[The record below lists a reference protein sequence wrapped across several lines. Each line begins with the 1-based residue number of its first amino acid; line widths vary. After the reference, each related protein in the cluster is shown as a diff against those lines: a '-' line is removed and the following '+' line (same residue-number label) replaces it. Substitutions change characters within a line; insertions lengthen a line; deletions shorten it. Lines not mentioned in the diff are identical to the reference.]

1 MFHPILFATAIG
13 LFFVGPLHAD
23 LQVRFIEGAP
33 KDRFV
38 LKNVGACDIRDTT
51 VSIDLSTSA
60 GQLIFDVSEA
70 GAGVEVF
77 QPLELVGG
85 ANALRESPVVVD
97 GQNAIDLEIKSLAS
111 GEKLAFTIDVDDTV
125 GQREITVSGSEMLG
139 AIVSLTSAVESNT
152 AVFSTDA
159 KANVTMAGC

>member
-1 MFHPILFATAIG
+1 
-13 LFFVGPLHAD
+13 
-23 LQVRFIEGAP
+23 
-33 KDRFV
+33 
-38 LKNVGACDIRDTT
+38 
-51 VSIDLSTSA
+51 
-60 GQLIFDVSEA
+60 VSEA